1 MSEDKKV
8 NALKEVVRKVT
19 KKKPSLQDLVKEWRK
34 CRSPRKRAT
43 LLREIRKAKKS
54 FKTSD
59 RRYR

>member
-54 FKTSD
+54 F
-59 RRYR
+59 